1 MTSDAQTSG
10 PAKAA
15 PTVQT
20 QSGQSAGKP
29 SPLGGGWPMLP
40 AWGEFNR
47 LWEQMTGQALTMP
60 RSPFDMTPLFDMS
73 PMLRRMQSLGSV
85 EVRTDIHET
94 DAAYEIRCE
103 LPGIAEKDVEL
114 TVADGILTVRGSKEE
129 EKKEGDGDY
138 RLVERHF
145 GSFRRSFPL
154 PGGVDA
160 DAIKADFDKGV
171 LTITVPKPAEA
182 VPSAR
187 KIRIGAKAA

>member
-1 MTSDAQTSG
+1 MTSDAQASG
-10 PAKAA
+10 SAKAT

-20 QSGQSAGKP
+20 KSSESDGKP
-29 SPLGGGWPMLP
+29 SPLGGGWAMLP

-47 LWEQMTGQALTMP
+47 LWEQMTGQALAMP

-73 PMLRRMQSLGSV
+73 QMLRRMQTLGSV

-94 DAAYEIRCE
+94 DKAYEIRCE
-103 LPGIAEKDVEL
+103 LPGIAEKDVDL
-114 TVADGILTVRGSKEE
+114 TVADGILTVRGSKDE

-145 GSFRRSFPL
+145 GTFRRSFPL
-154 PGGVDA
+154 PRGVDA

-171 LTITVPKPAEA
+171 LTVTVPKPGDT

-187 KIRIGAKAA
+187 KIPIGAKAA